1 MQPYTYKKSK
11 RARHIRIT
19 VRRTGEVV
27 VTVPRLV
34 PSFMVERFVQ
44 SKSEWIEKK
53 VAEFAAYRAK
63 ANPDA
68 GKYGTG
74 SRREFVAYKD
84 QALILA
90 IEKVAHFAPRYGVT
104 PMKISIRNQK
114 SRWGSCSHHGSLS
127 FNYRIVF
134 LPPELQ
140 DYLVVHEICHM
151 KEFNHS
157 KAFWD
162 LVGQTIGDYKV
173 LRKRLKGIDR

>member
-1 MQPYTYKKSK
+1 MNPYTYKKSK
-11 RARHIRIT
+11 RARNIRIT
-19 VRRTGEVV
+19 VRRSGEVV
-27 VTVPRLV
+27 VTIPRLV
-34 PSFMVERFVQ
+34 PHFVVERFVK
-44 SKSEWIEKK
+44 SKQEWIEKK
-53 VAEFAAYRAK
+53 VAEFAAKREK
-63 ANPDA
+63 INPDA

-74 SRREFVAYKD
+74 TRKEFLAHKEA
-84 QALILA
+84 ALALVR
-90 IEKVAHFAPRYGVT
+90 EKVLHFASLYDVAPLSIR
-104 PMKISIRNQK
+104 IRNQK

-151 KEFNHS
+151 REFNHS

-162 LVGQTIGDYKV
+162 LVGEQIGDYKV